1 MLRASD
7 RTFSRRDTVS
17 LLVCLGLSL
26 LGLFL
31 PSSWGESIAA
41 TLRDSALTP
50 FVWLQARAEE
60 GRTSRARFRVVTAE
74 RDSAAMAAQLIPA
87 LTAENRQLRALLGL
101 QPRLGTPYVPAEVLH
116 QSSPT
121 DARMLLVRVPQRVA
135 PFEPVVSADG
145 LVGVVSNAR
154 GNQAAVMTWAHPDF
168 RVSAFSADGR
178 VFGMVAPAAGGG
190 GGAEA
195 GLEFRSTS
203 YRDTV
208 AVGTEILSSG
218 LGGVYPKGIPLGT
231 VLGIAREQAGW
242 ERVYRLRPAANPSA
256 VTHVLILGAPHAES
270 VAPAFPGDSM
280 LAALRADSAKRRRQE
295 DSLLRIRIADSV
307 LRAVPRD
314 TAQAAPPAA
323 PKPKPAV
330 TGPPAARTVVPGAA
344 APRPPAKRD
353 SAPAKRDSAPALRD
367 TAAPRQDSTP

>member
-17 LLVCLGLSL
+17 FLVCLGLSL

-31 PSSWGESIAA
+31 PSNWGEAVAA

-60 GRTSRARFRVVTAE
+60 GRTSRARFRAVTAE
-74 RDSAAMAAQLIPA
+74 RDSAAMAAQFLPA

-101 QPRLGTPYVPAEVLH
+101 RTRLGTPYVPAEVLH

-121 DARMLLVRVPQRVA
+121 DARMLLVRVPERVA
-135 PFEPVVSADG
+135 PFEPVISADG
-145 LVGVVSNAR
+145 LVGVVANA
-154 GNQAAVMTWAHPDF
+154 GQDQAAVMTWAHPDF

-178 VFGMVAPAAGGG
+178 VFGMVGPAAGANGG
-190 GGAEA
+190 EI

-208 AVGTEILSSG
+208 ATGTEILSSG

-256 VTHVLILGAPHAES
+256 VTHVLILGTPHVAS
-270 VAPAFPGDSM
+270 VEPAFPGDSM

-295 DSLLRIRIADSV
+295 DSVLRVRIADSV
-307 LRAVPRD
+307 LRALPRD
-314 TAQAAPPAA
+314 TTRAAPPAA

-330 TGPPAARTVVPGAA
+330 TEPAARTVIPGAA
-344 APRPPAKRD
+344 PPRAPARTD
-353 SAPAKRDSAPALRD
+353 SAPAKRDSAAQRP
-367 TAAPRQDSTP
+367 DSSR

>member
-17 LLVCLGLSL
+17 FLVCLGLSL

-31 PSSWGESIAA
+31 PSSWGEAVAA

-50 FVWLQARAEE
+50 FIWLQARAEE
-60 GRTSRARFRVVTAE
+60 GRTSRARFRAVTAE
-74 RDSAAMAAQLIPA
+74 RDSAAMSAQFLPA

-101 QPRLGTPYVPAEVLH
+101 RTRLGTPYVPAEVLH

-121 DARMLLVRVPQRVA
+121 DPRMLLVRVPQRVA
-135 PFEPVVSADG
+135 PFEPVISADG
-145 LVGVVSNAR
+145 LIGVVSSA
-154 GNQAAVMTWAHPDF
+154 GQDQASVMTWAHPDF

-178 VFGMVAPAAGGG
+178 VFGMVGPAAGGNG
-190 GGAEA
+190 GEV

-208 AVGTEILSSG
+208 ATGTQVLSSG

-256 VTHVLILGAPHAES
+256 VTHVLILGSPHAES

-314 TAQAAPPAA
+314 TSTAARPVA
-323 PKPKPAV
+323 PKPKPAA
-330 TGPPAARTVVPGAA
+330 TAPPAR
-344 APRPPAKRD
+344 RD
-353 SAPAKRDSAPALRD
+353 STPARRD
-367 TAAPRQDSTP
+367 TAARRQDSTP

>member
-17 LLVCLGLSL
+17 FLVCLGLSL

-31 PSSWGESIAA
+31 PSAWGESIAA

-50 FVWLQARAEE
+50 FVWLQARAAE
-60 GRTSRARFRVVTAE
+60 GRTSRARFRAVTAE
-74 RDSAAMAAQLIPA
+74 RDSAAIAAQFLPA
-87 LTAENRQLRALLGL
+87 ITAENRHLRALIGL
-101 QPRLGTPYVPAEVLH
+101 RTRLETPYVPGEVLH
-116 QSSPT
+116 QSAPT
-121 DARMLLVRVPQRVA
+121 DARMLLIRIPEAVA

-145 LVGVVSNAR
+145 LIGVIWNA
-154 GNQAAVMTWAHPDF
+154 GAGQASVMTWAHPEF

-178 VFGMVAPAAGGG
+178 VFGMVAPSTGSTGPD
-190 GGAEA
+190 A

-208 AVGTEILSSG
+208 ATGTSILSSG

-256 VTHVLILGAPHAES
+256 VTHVLVLRSPHAAS
-270 VAPAFPGDSM
+270 VVTAFPGDSM
-280 LAALRADSAKRRRQE
+280 LAALRADSARRLRLA
-295 DSLLRIRIADSV
+295 DSLLRIHIADSIV
-307 LRAVPRD
+307 RALARD
-314 TAQAAPPAA
+314 TLKPSAAAKPAPAQAAPA
-323 PKPKPAV
+323 KPAP
-330 TGPPAARTVVPGAA
+330 TRPAPEQTV
-344 APRPPAKRD
+344 RPD
-353 SAPAKRDSAPALRD
+353 SSR
-367 TAAPRQDSTP
+367 

>member
-17 LLVCLGLSL
+17 FLVCLGLSL

-31 PSSWGESIAA
+31 PSSWGEAVAA

-60 GRTSRARFRVVTAE
+60 GRTSRARFRAVTAE
-74 RDSAAMAAQLIPA
+74 RDSAAMAAQFLPA
-87 LTAENRQLRALLGL
+87 LTAENRQLRALLGIR
-101 QPRLGTPYVPAEVLH
+101 PRLGTPYVPAEVLH

-135 PFEPVVSADG
+135 PFEPVISADG
-145 LVGVVSNAR
+145 LVGVVSTA
-154 GNQAAVMTWAHPDF
+154 GPDQAAVMTWAHPDF

-178 VFGMVAPAAGGG
+178 VFGMVAPAAGGNSG
-190 GGAEA
+190 EG

-256 VTHVLILGAPHAES
+256 VTHVLILGSPHAES

-307 LRAVPRD
+307 LRALPRD
-314 TAQAAPPAA
+314 TSRAVSAAPAPRRVLTEPQPAR
-323 PKPKPAV
+323 PAV
-330 TGPPAARTVVPGAA
+330 VAPAPSRPAARRDST
-344 APRPPAKRD
+344 PRKRD
-353 SAPAKRDSAPALRD
+353 STPVKLDTTPARR
-367 TAAPRQDSTP
+367 DSTP